1 MSEAEKK
8 TSVLVTE
15 TKRFFFKNPKN
26 YKYELTQIWRVQGTS
41 KQTNLNMFKNNVT
54 FIELFLVP
62 IYLTLNY
69 IIFFIP
75 KWRIKISWKIK
86 FSNPISL

>member
-41 KQTNLNMFKNNVT
+41 KQTNLNMFKNDVT

-69 IIFFIP
+69 IIFSIP